1 MNNFEPASEIHRSVF
16 DEFLRKCTSSDRIRY
31 EFIRS
36 YKQLLVATSYTKNT
50 TILNFYSAT
59 RFKGEILDDELL
71 RRIASQ
77 VRIVLMCF
85 KL

>member
-16 DEFLRKCTSSDRIRY
+16 DEFLRKYTSSDRIRY

-36 YKQLLVATSYTKNT
+36 YKQLLMVASYTKNT
-50 TILNFYSAT
+50 TLLNVYSVT
-59 RFKGEILDDELL
+59 RLKGDVNDELL

-77 VRIVLMCF
+77 VNSLICF